1 MLEGAGRRRPVSC
14 THLGGL
20 RGWIRYLPEL
30 ASCPG
35 PDCRERLKPLCF
47 AGSDLRD
54 KERTEGLEKEGSSSK
69 KAEMEHPRSSQETH
83 EKSRL
88 LPLL

>member
-1 MLEGAGRRRPVSC
+1 MRAPRRPPRMDQIPARAC
-14 THLGGL
+14 QL
-20 RGWIRYLPEL
+20 
-30 ASCPG
+30 PG
-35 PDCRERLKPLCF
+35 PDCRERLKLLCF